1 MRRKLSQ
8 DVSISEMLTMRQNGL
23 TNKQIADQLEVSV
36 STVYQ
41 YIGRRSEAVKH
52 AAVQG
57 KPCPIFDA
65 PHETVPESL
74 PEPDKVTEENEP
86 VKEETPKAVRLPT
99 NMNVLKES
107 HTYDLQ
113 GLVCVFHVDTGCR
126 TVEMKDEHN
135 GTMTGMIDAYDL
147 PAFIREL
154 QEVLAIFQQGAT
166 ANE

>member
-1 MRRKLSQ
+1 
-8 DVSISEMLTMRQNGL
+8 MRQNGL
-23 TNKQIADQLEVSV
+23 TNKQIADRLEVSV

-74 PEPDKVTEENEP
+74 PEPDKATEENEP
-86 VKEETPKAVRLPT
+86 MKEEAPKAVRLPT

-113 GLVCVFHVDTGCR
+113 GLVCVFHVDTGCH
-126 TVEMKDEHN
+126 TVEMKDERN

-154 QEVLAIFQQGAT
+154 QEVLAIFQQEAA

>member
-1 MRRKLSQ
+1 
-8 DVSISEMLTMRQNGL
+8 MRQNGL
-23 TNKQIADQLEVSV
+23 TNKQIAERLEVSV

-41 YIGRRSEAVKH
+41 YIGRRSEAAKH

-57 KPCPIFDA
+57 KPCPIFDT
-65 PHETVPESL
+65 PHETVLESL

-86 VKEETPKAVRLPT
+86 MKEEAPKTVHLPT
-99 NMNVLKES
+99 SMSVLKEN

-113 GLVCVFHVDTGCR
+113 GLACVFHVDVGGR
-126 TVEMKDEHN
+126 TVEMRDEN
-135 GTMTGMIDAYDL
+135 SSTMTGMLDLCDL

-154 QEVLAIFQQGAT
+154 QEILAIFQQEDA